1 MKFKVDENLP
11 SECVSFLGDAGFE
24 ANTVADENLSGAD
37 DLVLFERCR
46 VEGRVLM
53 TLDLDFANVQAY
65 PRNPTRELW
74 SFGRSSKIF
83 QDKPTLI
90 VILQRLISTSTRRSP
105 DGQLWIVQHDRIRYR
120 ED

>member
-65 PRNPTRELW
+65 PPKSHAGIVVFRP
-74 SFGRSSKIF
+74 KF